1 MLSKNIIRV
10 VIIEDDEIIRKS
22 YTSIINDSEKYI
34 CTADYDNFEE
44 AIKNIS
50 KDEPKIILI
59 DSVLPEITGVEGIR
73 RIKSAYSKAD
83 ILVLT
88 FLEDDKEIFDALCAG
103 ACGYL
108 TKNTKPENF
117 IRALDVIVR
126 GEASMN
132 TNIAK
137 LVLDSVKRTKKNP
150 LTSKEIEVLH
160 QIADGKSYSMIAE
173 KLLTNKETVRSQIK
187 NIYKKLPLFTKT

>member
-160 QIADGKSYSMIAE
+160 QIA
-173 KLLTNKETVRSQIK
+173 
-187 NIYKKLPLFTKT
+187 